1 MYKAIHHVARSM
13 KNGKRRGGTMRR
25 RETEAGRRESLLKRT
40 EKHRELEI
48 GKEGRRGDERGR
60 DEMKREVEI
69 GKREEW
75 LQGLYPCTHSTH
87 QSSLPTMFA

>member
-1 MYKAIHHVARSM
+1 
-13 KNGKRRGGTMRR
+13 MRR
-25 RETEAGRRESLLKRT
+25 RETEAGRRESFRPFQDGKT
-40 EKHRELEI
+40 EGV